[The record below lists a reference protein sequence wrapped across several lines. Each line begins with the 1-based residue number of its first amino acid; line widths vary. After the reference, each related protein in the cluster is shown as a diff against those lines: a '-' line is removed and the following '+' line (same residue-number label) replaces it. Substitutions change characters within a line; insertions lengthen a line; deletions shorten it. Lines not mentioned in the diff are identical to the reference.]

1 MLKFCRKKKGFTLI
15 ELLIVMA
22 IIAILVGMGMP
33 GLLRARERARRTK
46 CMNNLKEINLAIQ
59 EYMTDYNERYPDT
72 LTDLVNA
79 GYLGT
84 ANLDCPT
91 APGTDDYV
99 YTKPAGFPTAS
110 TEICSDKPGNH
121 EGGRNAL
128 YGDGHVSWVPSP

>member
-1 MLKFCRKKKGFTLI
+1 MLKFYRKKKGFTLI

-33 GLLRARERARRTK
+33 RLLSARERARRTK
-46 CMNNLKEINLAIQ
+46 CMNNLSEINLAIQ

-72 LTDLVNA
+72 LAALVTA
-79 GYLGT
+79 GYLES

-91 APGTDDYV
+91 APGADDYT

-110 TEICSDKPGNH
+110 TEICSDNSGNH
-121 EGGRNAL
+121 EGGRNVL
-128 YGDGHVSWVPSP
+128 YGDGHVAWVPSP